1 MQFLRAAMLGALI
14 LALVG
19 GRTPASAAQSPSTDE
34 PLQVVASFSILG
46 DLVANVGGDAVSLTT
61 LVRVGA
67 DAHTFEPTPADVQAL
82 ADADLIVMNG
92 LGFETW
98 LDDLYEAAD
107 TDAERVIV
115 TEGLDLRPAGE
126 DQHEEEGRAR
136 GEFDPHVWHDV
147 NNVVLMVEAIRDALV
162 AANPANADVYRAN
175 ADAYLAEQEKLDAFI
190 VEQVETLPEERR
202 KLVTSH
208 DTFGYFADRY
218 GFEVIGTALGSAST
232 EVADASAREIVELVD
247 EIRASGVPAIF
258 AENVSNSALMEQI
271 AEEAGVEL
279 APKLYTD
286 ALGEPGGEA
295 GTYIDMMRYNVTTI
309 VEALGQ

>member
-19 GRTPASAAQSPSTDE
+19 GRISASAAQSPSPDE
-34 PLQVVASFSILG
+34 PLQVIASFSILG

-67 DAHTFEPTPADVQAL
+67 DAHTFEPTPADVENL
-82 ADADLIVMNG
+82 AEADLIVMNG

-107 TDAERVIV
+107 TDAERVVV
-115 TEGLDLRPAGE
+115 TTGLDLLPAGE
-126 DQHEEEGRAR
+126 GQHEEEGRAR
-136 GEFDPHVWHDV
+136 GESDPHVWHDV

-175 ADAYLAEQEKLDAFI
+175 ADAYLAELEKLDAFI

-232 EVADASAREIVELVD
+232 EVADPSAREIVELVD

-295 GTYIDMMRYNVTTI
+295 GAYIDMMRYNVTTI
-309 VEALGQ
+309 VEALGR